1 MSDLPLTERCV
12 LAWPGSQDCAQRIA
26 HGLEARVVGVE
37 HRRFPDA
44 ESLVRVLGDVQG
56 LECTVVARLRDP
68 DPQLPGLFLLADA
81 LRDLGAAGV
90 GLAAPYLPYMRQDA
104 RFHPGEA
111 IASRSLAAWISE
123 RFDWLVTVDPHLHRI
138 GSLAHIYTIPTA
150 VVPSAA
156 AIAMWVHAHVQHP
169 HIVGPDE
176 ESAQWV
182 REVAS
187 LAGCGFTVLKKT
199 RRGDRQVDIALPDLH
214 ALQGCT
220 PVLVDDIISS
230 GKTLAEVVRHLRAA
244 GLQAPA
250 CVAVHAL
257 FANGAEQLLREAGAA
272 SVVSCNTLTHPTNAI
287 DVTAA
292 IAEALRALSED
303 RARLTAAQG
312 PQARVPGG
320 LLLPA
325 ARP

>member
-1 MSDLPLTERCV
+1 MSDLPSTSRCV
-12 LAWPGSQDCAQRIA
+12 LAWPGAQDCAQRIA
-26 HGLEARVVGVE
+26 HRLEARLVAVE

-44 ESLVRVLGDVQG
+44 ESLVRVLGEVRG

-68 DPQLPGLFLLADA
+68 DPQLPGLFFLADA

-90 GLAAPYLPYMRQDA
+90 GLAAPYLPYMRQDM
-104 RFHPGEA
+104 RFRPGEA
-111 IASRSLAAWISE
+111 IASRSLAAWMSE

-138 GSLAHIYTIPTA
+138 PSLDRIFSIPTA

-156 AIAMWVHAHVQHP
+156 AIAMWVHSHVRRP

-182 REVAS
+182 RDVAG

-199 RRGDRQVDIALPDLH
+199 RLGDRQVDIEMPDLS

-230 GKTLAEVVRHLRAA
+230 GRTLAEVVRRLRSA

-257 FANGAEQLLREAGAA
+257 FAEGAEQVLREAGAA
-272 SVVSCNTLTHPTNAI
+272 SVVSCNTLVHPTNAI

-292 IAEALRALSED
+292 IAEALRVLGED
-303 RARLTAAQG
+303 RVRIAMLSGA
-312 PQARVPGG
+312 
-320 LLLPA
+320 
-325 ARP
+325 